1 MRSKNEEIMYRI
13 IEYIDEYYLAND
25 FVPTIQEIADMIGF
39 NKGTISKYIQEMADK
54 GMIDLTSGWRSIR
67 TKKMNKV
74 KNGTAYIPLVGVI
87 ACGTPIL
94 AEENVESYISITA
107 DFLGQGNFFALRA
120 RGNSMIGANIEDG
133 DIVIVKQQ
141 DTAEIGE
148 IIVALIDDEAT
159 LKRYFV
165 DEEKR
170 KIRLHP
176 ENPDLSDM
184 YFDSI
189 EIQGVVKKVIKDV
202 R

>member
-1 MRSKNEEIMYRI
+1 MRSKNEEVMYRI
-13 IEYIDEYYLAND
+13 VEYIDEYYLAND
-25 FVPTIQEIADMIGF
+25 FVPTIQEIADKIGF

-74 KNGTAYIPLVGVI
+74 KSGTAYIPLVGVI
-87 ACGTPIL
+87 ACGTPML

-107 DFLGQGNFFALRA
+107 DFLGQGHFFALRA

-133 DIVIVKQQ
+133 DIVIVRQQ

-165 DEEKR
+165 DEDKR
-170 KIRLHP
+170 KVRLHP
-176 ENPDLSDM
+176 ENPDLRDM

-202 R
+202 M